1 MDNNTNEISYYL
13 DIIRRRKFH
22 FLIPMV
28 LTFSVALAVAL
39 TLPSIYSSQATVLI
53 EAQNIPE
60 ELVRTT
66 ITGFVE
72 ERLQTL
78 SQIVLSRQNLLDLI
92 NRFNPYPELKEKAT
106 TEEIVSRMRSDIKM
120 QPVHAQVGG
129 PGGRP
134 STATIAFNVSYE
146 GVNPQ
151 VTAQITNALVSL
163 YLEQN
168 LRVREEKAVTTV
180 LFFQQQMDELHAQ
193 VEASEELI
201 ARFKEENLYSLPELR
216 QLNQQTLERVK
227 NEINARRQDIQ
238 TLTDRKIYLQ
248 GQLATIEPVR
258 SVTLP
263 GGRRSMT
270 IEDELT
276 MLRNDYLA
284 QRSVKSDTH
293 PDVIRL
299 KRQIEVLEKET
310 SSRQDLREQQAVLED
325 KKTRLVSLKQRYSDN
340 HPDVI
345 ILTREIEVLEDEVAN
360 LASTRTSGSSFR
372 DQVMPDNPTYINLQ
386 TQIAST
392 DFEIESV
399 RAKLVELER
408 TLREYER
415 RIERGPAVEQRLSS
429 LQRDYANAQAR
440 YQETMSKLQAARE
453 SMELEEGQM
462 AEKLTVIEPP
472 QVPESP
478 TRPNRKAIIL
488 LGFVLA
494 SGFGVGTAA
503 MSEFMDQSVRGPG
516 TLASV
521 AKRPVLGVIPRL
533 RTSRDKRKFW
543 LTRILAVL
551 IFLALAA
558 GVLYYIHNYYQ
569 PLDILWLRVLER
581 F

>member
-66 ITGFVE
+66 VTGFVE

-120 QPVHAQVGG
+120 QPVHAEVGG

-134 STATIAFNVSYE
+134 STATIAFTVTYE

-168 LRVREEKAVTTV
+168 LRVREEKALTTV
-180 LFFQQQMDELHAQ
+180 LFFQQQLDDFRAQ

-201 ARFKEENLYSLPELR
+201 ARFKEENLHSLPELM

-299 KRQIEVLEKET
+299 QRQIEVLEKET

-345 ILTREIEVLEDEVAN
+345 ILTREIEVLEGEVAK
-360 LASTRTSGSSFR
+360 LAAAGSSGSSFR
-372 DQVMPDNPTYINLQ
+372 DQVMPDNPSYINLQ

-392 DFEIESV
+392 DFEIQSV
-399 RAKLVELER
+399 RAKLVDLER

-415 RIERGPAVEQRLSS
+415 RIERGPAVEQRLNA
-429 LQRDYANAQAR
+429 LQRDYATAQAR
-440 YQETMSKLQAARE
+440 YHDTMSKLQAARE

-478 TRPNRKAIIL
+478 AKPNRKAIML

-503 MSEFMDQSVRGPG
+503 MSEFLDQSVRGPG

-521 AKRPVLGVIPRL
+521 SKRPVLGVIPRL
-533 RTSRDKRKFW
+533 RTSRDKLRFW
-543 LTRILAVL
+543 LTRILAML
-551 IFLALAA
+551 IFLALVA
-558 GVLYYIHNYYQ
+558 GALYYIHNYYQ
-569 PLDILWLRVLER
+569 PLDILWLRILER